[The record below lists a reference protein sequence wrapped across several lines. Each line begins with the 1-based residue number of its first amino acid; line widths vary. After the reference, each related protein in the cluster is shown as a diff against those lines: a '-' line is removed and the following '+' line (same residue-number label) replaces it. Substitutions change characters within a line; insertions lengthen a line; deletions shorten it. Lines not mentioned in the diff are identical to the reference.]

1 MTGRGA
7 GSTVSRRRAV
17 FVAGGSAIAGLT
29 IGSGV
34 ARAVDGYDDD
44 NRPPSYR
51 ISPPSPRSGVFDTQ
65 IVWRTAGPSVAL
77 TFDDGPDPR
86 WTPRILD
93 ILAAADARA
102 TFFVL
107 RDHVL
112 AHPELVRRA
121 ADAGHEI
128 GVHGAD
134 HWDMT
139 RLTSAQLDRSL
150 ADTKRA
156 VADLVGREPVLMRP
170 PYGRFDAPVLHA
182 ARSHGLQLI
191 LWSDW
196 LPGRNSASASAALLA
211 QLTPGAVILCH
222 DGRRTPSEQMVSAL
236 RTFVPSCV
244 AKGLRLATV
253 SELLAER

>member
-17 FVAGGSAIAGLT
+17 FVAGGSAIAGLAV
-29 IGSGV
+29 GSGV
-34 ARAVDGYDDD
+34 ANATNAYESD

-51 ISPPSPRSGVFDTQ
+51 ISPPSPRSGDFGAQV
-65 IVWRTAGPSVAL
+65 VWRTAGPGVAL

-93 ILAAADARA
+93 ILAASGAHA

-107 RDHVL
+107 LDHVR

-139 RLTSAQLDRSL
+139 RLTSAQLDKAM
-150 ADTKRA
+150 ADTKLA
-156 VADLVGREPVLMRP
+156 VADLVGHAPVLMRP

-182 ARSHGLQLI
+182 ARSHDLQLI

-222 DGRRTPSEQMVSAL
+222 DGRGTPSEQMVSAL

>member
-1 MTGRGA
+1 MTGGGT

-17 FVAGGSAIAGLT
+17 FVAGGSAIAGLGV
-29 IGSGV
+29 GSGV
-34 ARAVDGYDDD
+34 VGAADNYESD

-51 ISPPSPRSGVFDTQ
+51 ISPPSPRSGDFGAQV
-65 IVWRTAGPSVAL
+65 VWRTAGPGVAL

-93 ILAAADARA
+93 ILAASGAHA

-107 RDHVL
+107 LDHVR

-139 RLTSAQLDRSL
+139 RLTSAQLDKAM
-150 ADTKRA
+150 ADTKLA
-156 VADLVGREPVLMRP
+156 VADLVGHAPVLMRP

-182 ARSHGLQLI
+182 ARSHDLQMI

-196 LPGRNSASASAALLA
+196 LPGHNSASASAALLA